1 MRKPVVDYRDFR
13 LSKLNDPRFSHLKL
27 LSGWVV
33 YLLFYVLTENLIPEE
48 NCHPVHCF
56 LDDLIPFNEWFI
68 IPYVTWYVLIVG
80 SLLYFLL
87 YDVEN
92 FKNLQKYIII
102 TQAVAMT
109 VYILFPNRQD
119 LRPETFLRD
128 NPLTRLVGLI
138 YSVDTNTGVC
148 PSLHA
153 AYSLGIA
160 SAWMREKNAA
170 PLWKGFIAALTALIC
185 VSVTFVKQ
193 HSAVDVLAALPVC
206 LLAEWIVFG
215 RKRCRTPEKAKQ

>member
-27 LSGWVV
+27 LAGWIV
-33 YLLFYVLTENLIPEE
+33 YLLLYVLTENLIPEE
-48 NCHPVHCF
+48 NCHPIHCF

-68 IPYVTWYVLIVG
+68 IPYVVWYVLIVG
-80 SLLYFLL
+80 SLLYFML
-87 YDVEN
+87 YNVEN

-102 TQAVAMT
+102 TQAVSMA
-109 VYILFPNRQD
+109 VYIIFPSRQD

-138 YSVDTNTGVC
+138 YSLDTNTGVC
-148 PSLHA
+148 PSLHV

-160 SAWMREKNAA
+160 STWMREKSA
-170 PLWKGFIAALTALIC
+170 PPLLKGFIAALAALIC

-206 LLAEWIVFG
+206 LLAEWIVFC
-215 RKRCRTPEKAKQ
+215 RKRFGISEKAGR